1 MMSLQQY
8 AIVQLLSDTE
18 TKLLAFFKIKISLN
32 LELILY
38 PANLSPK
45 KEEPP
50 LDKEDK

>member
-8 AIVQLLSDTE
+8 AIVQLLSDME
-18 TKLLAFFKIKISLN
+18 IKLLAFIKIKIGLN
-32 LELILY
+32 RELILY

-45 KEEPP
+45 KEELP